1 MIGVT
6 LVFGGRFVR
15 VNSRAVGFLL
25 VIPFALNCFAAL
37 VRAYPYGGTR
47 HSAFLLPFAIAGVS
61 VALGWICRNRLT
73 ASVVVAVCAVILCVL
88 FPAKQFAEAPAG
100 SQRIEHM
107 KDAMSFLQ
115 QIPRDEPIFANVQSS
130 LLLGYYLC
138 EQRPIATDQSR
149 VGFVSY
155 ECGGH
160 RIVVARHEYVFTAR
174 GFQQDWQN
182 MSRAYQLRAGSK
194 VWIAQMGSQTNQENK
209 LEGLGVHSAAQD
221 FGSEISF
228 FSLIVGESTPSG
240 S

>member
-1 MIGVT
+1 
-6 LVFGGRFVR
+6 
-15 VNSRAVGFLL
+15 VGFLL

-115 QIPRDEPIFANVQSS
+115 QIPRDEPIFADVQSS

-160 RIVVARHEYVFTAR
+160 RIIVARHEYVFTAR
-174 GFQQDWQN
+174 GFQQDWQD
-182 MSRAYQLRAGSK
+182 MARAYKLRTGAR
-194 VWIAQMGSQTNQENK
+194 VWVAQMGPQMH
-209 LEGLGVHSAAQD
+209 LERELEATGASNIAPHN

-228 FSLIVGESTPSG
+228 FSLTVGESTPSG